1 MGENRLRV
9 ICGPTA
15 AGKSAVAAAL
25 AMEYTGTVISADSR
39 QIYRGFDIGT
49 AKPAASELKAI
60 PHRGIDIVAPEVR
73 YSASEWAAS
82 AEMWIDEAESAGRI
96 PLIVGGTGFYIKA
109 LFEPLF
115 DSPDVDPARRSALE
129 KILGGM
135 SLTDLE
141 RWCGELDPHRSK
153 LGRTQLIRAIEIA
166 LLTGYRIS
174 AFHEKEAR
182 RPEHVPAYLV
192 VDPGVQLADRI
203 VSRIDTMIGD
213 GWLNEVSNLDRMI
226 PEDAPAWK
234 ASGYRTIRLV
244 ARDELDLSSARA
256 RIIIETRQYAKRQRT
271 WFRHQLGQ
279 TSVTRVD
286 PTSADWE
293 ATVHRWWKETS

>member
-1 MGENRLRV
+1 
-9 ICGPTA
+9 
-15 AGKSAVAAAL
+15 
-25 AMEYTGTVISADSR
+25 MEYSGTVISADSR

-82 AEMWIDEAESAGRI
+82 AETWIVEAASAGRV
-96 PLIVGGTGFYIKA
+96 PLIVGGTGFYIRA

-115 DSPDVDPARRSALE
+115 ESPGVDPAQRAALE

-135 SLTDLE
+135 SLNDLR

-153 LGRTQLIRAIEIA
+153 LGRTQLIRAIEIG

-174 AFHEKEAR
+174 ALHQTEAR
-182 RPEHVPAYLV
+182 QSRHVPAYLV
-192 VDPGVQLADRI
+192 VDPGMQLAKRI
-203 VSRIDTMIGD
+203 VTRIDEMIDD
-213 GWLNEVSNLDRMI
+213 GWLNEVKNLDSLL

-234 ASGYRTIRLV
+234 ASGYRTMRLV

-256 RIIIETRQYAKRQRT
+256 RIIIEIRQYAKRQRT
-271 WFRHQLGQ
+271 WFRHQLGEA
-279 TSVTRVD
+279 SVTRVD

>member
-1 MGENRLRV
+1 MAENRLRV

-15 AGKSAVAAAL
+15 AGKSAIAAAL

-39 QIYRGFDIGT
+39 QIYCGFDIGT
-49 AKPAASELKAI
+49 AKPALSELKAI
-60 PHRGIDIVAPEVR
+60 PHRGIDIVDPTVR

-82 AEMWIDEAESAGRI
+82 AETWIEEAESTGRV

-115 DSPDVDPARRSALE
+115 ASPHVEPSRRSAMDKL
-129 KILGGM
+129 LGAM
-135 SLTDLE
+135 TRAELE
-141 RWCGELDPHRSK
+141 RWCGELDPYRSK

-174 AFHEKEAR
+174 DLHETGAR
-182 RPEHVPAYLV
+182 QSRHIPAYLV
-192 VDPGVQLADRI
+192 VDPGMQLADRI
-203 VSRIDTMIGD
+203 VKRIDEMID
-213 GWLNEVSNLDRMI
+213 AGWLNEVSNLDRSL
-226 PEDAPAWK
+226 PADAPAWK
-234 ASGYRTIRLV
+234 ASGYNTMRLV
-244 ARDELDLSSARA
+244 AREELDLSSARA

-271 WFRHQLGQ
+271 WFRHQLGEA
-279 TSVTRVD
+279 SVTRLD

>member
-1 MGENRLRV
+1 MAENRLRV

-25 AMEYTGTVISADSR
+25 AMEYTGTIVSADSR
-39 QIYRGFDIGT
+39 QIYTEFDIGT
-49 AKPAASELKAI
+49 AKPTSAELKSI
-60 PHRGIDIVAPEVR
+60 PHRGIDIVTPDVR

-82 AEMWIDEAESAGRI
+82 AEGWIDEAESAGRI
-96 PLIVGGTGFYIKA
+96 PLIVGGTGFYIKS

-115 DSPDVDPARRSALE
+115 DSPDIDPSRRAALDT
-129 KILGGM
+129 ILGSM
-135 SLTDLE
+135 RLTELE
-141 RWCGELDPHRSK
+141 RWCGELDPHRSN

-174 AFHEKEAR
+174 ELHESGAQQSR
-182 RPEHVPAYLV
+182 HVPVYLV
-192 VDPGVQLADRI
+192 VDPGPQLADRI
-203 VSRIDTMIGD
+203 GTRVDAMIDE
-213 GWLNEVSNLDRMI
+213 GWLNEVSNLDRSLA
-226 PEDAPAWK
+226 EDAPAWK
-234 ASGYRTIRLV
+234 ASGYGTMRLV
-244 ARDELDLSSARA
+244 AREQLDLSSARE

-286 PTSADWE
+286 PTSSDWE

>member
-1 MGENRLRV
+1 MAENRLRV

-25 AMEYTGTVISADSR
+25 AMEYTGTILSADSR
-39 QIYRGFDIGT
+39 QIYTEFDIGT
-49 AKPAASELKAI
+49 AKPTSSELKSV
-60 PHRGIDIVAPEVR
+60 PHRGIDIVTPDVR
-73 YSASEWAAS
+73 YSASEWSAS
-82 AEMWIDEAESAGRI
+82 AEGWIDEAESAGRI
-96 PLIVGGTGFYIKA
+96 PLIVGGTGFYIKS

-115 DSPDVDPARRSALE
+115 DAPDVDPSRRAALDT
-129 KILGGM
+129 ILGAM
-135 SLTDLE
+135 PLTELE

-174 AFHEKEAR
+174 ALHESAAR
-182 RPEHVPAYLV
+182 QSRHVPAYLV
-192 VDPGVQLADRI
+192 VDPGMQLADRI
-203 VSRIDTMIGD
+203 VTRIDQMIDD
-213 GWLNEVSNLDRMI
+213 GWLNEVSNLDRSLA
-226 PEDAPAWK
+226 EDAPAWK
-234 ASGYRTIRLV
+234 ASGYGTMRLV
-244 ARDELDLSSARA
+244 AREQLDLSSARE

>member
-1 MGENRLRV
+1 MAENRLRV

-25 AMEYTGTVISADSR
+25 AMEYSGTVISADSR

-82 AEMWIDEAESAGRI
+82 AETWIDEAESAGRV
-96 PLIVGGTGFYIKA
+96 PVIVGGTGFYVKA

-115 DSPDVDPARRSALE
+115 ESPRVDPAQRSTLE
-129 KILGGM
+129 KILGGL
-135 SLTDLE
+135 SLTDLQ

-153 LGRTQLIRAIEIA
+153 LGRTQLIRAIEVA

-174 AFHEKEAR
+174 ALHETEAR
-182 RPEHVPAYLV
+182 QSRHIPAYLV
-192 VDPGVQLADRI
+192 VDPGIQLADRI
-203 VSRIDTMIGD
+203 VARIDKMIDD
-213 GWLNEVSNLDRMI
+213 GWLNEVRNLDSSL
-226 PEDAPAWK
+226 PKDAPAWK
-234 ASGYRTIRLV
+234 ASGYRTMRLV

-256 RIIIETRQYAKRQRT
+256 RIIIETCQYAKRQRT

-286 PTSADWE
+286 PTSDDWE